1 MIGTG
6 FQQPVFQAQSAFR
19 AILDALAR
27 PGTVQRLGA
36 VQRSG
41 DAVEAPAPLSAGTA
55 AVALTLCDH
64 DTPVWLDGG
73 LRSNDEVA
81 QWLRFHCGCPLVENP
96 RDAAFAFASDIGNLP
111 PFEAFGLGTAE
122 YPDRS
127 TTVVLQVESFER
139 GTKLTLEG
147 PGIRGRTSFSAEP
160 LPQDIAARLAANRAL
175 FPRGV
180 DLLLAT
186 ASAVAGLPRSV
197 RIVGD

>member
-6 FQQPVFQAQSAFR
+6 FHEPVLQAQSAFR

-27 PGTVQRLGA
+27 PGTVQGF
-36 VQRSG
+36 G
-41 DAVEAPAPLSAGTA
+41 EAVEAPAPLSAGAA

-73 LRSNDEVA
+73 LRANDEVA
-81 QWLRFHCGCPLVENP
+81 QWLRFHCGCPLVESP
-96 RDAAFAFASDIGNLP
+96 GDAAFAFASDIENLP
-111 PFEAFGLGTAE
+111 PFEAFSLGSAE

-127 TTVVLQVESFER
+127 TTIVLQVESFER
-139 GTKLTLEG
+139 GIKLALEG
-147 PGIRGRTSFSAEP
+147 PGIRGRTSFRAET
-160 LPQDIAARLAANRAL
+160 LPQDIAERLTANRAL

-180 DLLLAT
+180 DLLLVT
-186 ASAVAGLPRSV
+186 ANAVAGLPRSV

>member
-6 FQQPVFQAQSAFR
+6 FHQPVFQAQSAFR

-27 PGTVQRLGA
+27 PGTVQALGET
-36 VQRSG
+36 V
-41 DAVEAPAPLSAGTA
+41 DAPAPLSAGAA

-73 LRSNDEVA
+73 LRGHDEVG
-81 QWLRFHCGCPLVENP
+81 QWLRFHCGCPLVDNP
-96 RDAAFAFASDIGNLP
+96 REAAFAFAGDIEDLP

-127 TTVVLQVESFER
+127 TTIVLQVESF
-139 GTKLTLEG
+139 GGGPKLALEG
-147 PGIRGRTSFSAEP
+147 PGIRGRASFHAEP
-160 LPQDIAARLAANRAL
+160 LPPDIAARLAANRAL

-186 ASAVAGLPRSV
+186 VSAVAGLPRSV
-197 RIVGD
+197 RVVGD

>member
-6 FQQPVFQAQSAFR
+6 FHQPVFQAQSAFR

-27 PGTVQRLGA
+27 PGTVQAL
-36 VQRSG
+36 G
-41 DAVEAPAPLSAGTA
+41 DAVDAPAPLSAGAA

-73 LRSNDEVA
+73 LRRNDEVA

-96 RDAAFAFASDIGNLP
+96 RDAAFAFASDIENCP
-111 PFEAFGLGTAE
+111 PFETFGLGTAE

-127 TTVVLQVESFER
+127 TTIMLQVESFER
-139 GTKLTLEG
+139 GAKLALEG
-147 PGIRGRTSFSAEP
+147 PGIRGRTSFRAKP
-160 LPQDIAARLAANRAL
+160 LPADIAERLAANRAL

-180 DLLLAT
+180 DLVLAT
-186 ASAVAGLPRSV
+186 ASAVLGLPRSV

>member
-6 FQQPVFQAQSAFR
+6 FDQPVFQAQSAFR

-27 PGTVQRLGA
+27 PGTVQGLGSVHA
-36 VQRSG
+36 PGETV
-41 DAVEAPAPLSAGTA
+41 DAPAPLSAGAA
-55 AVALTLCDH
+55 AVALALCDH

-73 LRSNDEVA
+73 LRRNDEVA

-96 RDAAFAFASDIGNLP
+96 RDAAFAFASDIETLP
-111 PFEAFGLGTAE
+111 PFETFGLGTAE

-127 TTVVLQVESFER
+127 TTIVLQVESFER
-139 GTKLTLEG
+139 GTSLALEG
-147 PGIRGRTSFSAEP
+147 PGIRGRTPFCAGP
-160 LPQDIAARLAANRAL
+160 LPQDIAARLAANRTL

-180 DLLLAT
+180 DLVLAT
-186 ASAVAGLPRSV
+186 ATAVLGLPRSV

>member
-6 FQQPVFQAQSAFR
+6 FHQPVLQAQSAFR

-27 PGTVQRLGA
+27 PGTMQVFGET
-36 VQRSG
+36 V
-41 DAVEAPAPLSAGTA
+41 DAPAPLSSGAA

-73 LRSNDEVA
+73 LRRNDEIA
-81 QWLRFHCGCPLVENP
+81 QWLRFYCGCPLVENP
-96 RDAAFAFASDIGNLP
+96 RDAAFAFASDIENLP

-127 TTVVLQVESFER
+127 TTVVFQVETFER
-139 GTKLTLEG
+139 GPKLVLEG
-147 PGIRGRTSFSAEP
+147 PGIRGRTSFCARP
-160 LPQDIAARLAANRAL
+160 LPPDIAARLAANRAL

-186 ASAVAGLPRSV
+186 ANAVLGLPRSV

>member
-1 MIGTG
+1 MISAAFTD
-6 FQQPVFQAQSAFR
+6 PVLQAQSTFR

-27 PGTVQRLGA
+27 PGTVQPLGEA
-36 VQRSG
+36 V
-41 DAVEAPAPLSAGTA
+41 DAPLPLSAGAA

-73 LRSNDEVA
+73 LRGNDDVA

-96 RDAAFAFASDIGNLP
+96 RDAAFALVDDVDNLP
-111 PFEAFGLGTAE
+111 PFEAFNLGTAE

-127 TTVVLQVESFER
+127 TTIVLQVESFTS
-139 GTKLTLEG
+139 GTELTLQG
-147 PGIRGRTSFSAEP
+147 PGISGRTSFCAKP
-160 LPQDIAARLAANRAL
+160 LPADIAERLTANRAL

-180 DLLLAT
+180 DLLLVT

-197 RIVGD
+197 RIVED